1 MAHQRFEFEM
11 PAPSEVV
18 FDAFH
23 YHVWRA
29 RWDSLV
35 SDARVVGGAPCPFV
49 GAETENTGGGWLRGL
64 SMRTRFVAF
73 DRPRVAAA
81 SMVGRSFPFSR
92 WAASMRHRD
101 THPGHSVLIYA
112 YTIEAGPPALR
123 WLMEPVVAS
132 IFARQTQRR
141 FRRLRH
147 FLAGHAAE
155 VVEWQRVQHGNG
167 AA

>member
-11 PAPSEVV
+11 PASSDVV

-64 SMRTRFVAF
+64 SMRTRFIAF
-73 DRPRVAAA
+73 DRPHVAAA
-81 SMVGRSFPFSR
+81 SMIGCSFPFSR

-101 THPGHSVLIYA
+101 TQPGRSMLIYV
-112 YTIEAGPPALR
+112 YTIEAGPTALR
-123 WLMEPVVAS
+123 WLLEPVVTWV
-132 IFARQTQRR
+132 FARQTQRR
-141 FRRLRH
+141 FGRMRD
-147 FLAGHAAE
+147 FLTEHAAE